1 MGETGVCA
9 RRGRYGGYVLLMDLY
24 ARVNIL
30 GGHSVRLPRGE
41 LADAIRLDND
51 PISRARNWAEQG
63 VDAIHVVDLDA
74 AAHRDY
80 RNRELIDRLVSACE
94 LPVQVAGGVRSPAE
108 AARLIEAGAWR
119 VVMGTAAIEDQNMVW
134 ELCRDHPDK
143 IVVSIDVRPNEEIA
157 TRGWTMNSGRF
168 LEEVLVEMSSAG
180 VAAFLIA
187 EAGRDALL
195 EPPNLDILATALA
208 TVEQPVIAS
217 GGVRHLD
224 DLRDVI
230 AVHESGRQVGGVI
243 VGREVTHGRF
253 TIEEAKAVLAEAP
266 RSAPAEVSA
275 TPRAK
280 REAPHPAIAAA
291 ADKYYLLAAELE
303 RAAAHARTSA
313 QRLLAGETPRG
324 HAHGLATVG
333 HMRKAQRLMDELS
346 VELAETSTT

>member
-1 MGETGVCA
+1 
-9 RRGRYGGYVLLMDLY
+9 MDLY

-30 GGHSVRLPRGE
+30 GGHSVRLPRGD

-51 PISRARNWAEQG
+51 PIARAKNWVEQG
-63 VDAIHVVDLDA
+63 ADAIHIVDLDA

-80 RNRELIDRLVSACE
+80 QNRELIDRLISACQI
-94 LPVQVAGGVRSPAE
+94 PVQVAGGVRSPME
-108 AARLIEAGAWR
+108 AARLVEAGAWR

-134 ELCRDHPDK
+134 ELCRDYPDK
-143 IVVSIDVRPNEEIA
+143 MVVSIDVRPNEEIA

-168 LEEVLVEMSSAG
+168 LEEVLIEMSSAG

-208 TVEQPVIAS
+208 TVDQPVIAA

-230 AVHESGRQVGGVI
+230 AVHENGRQVDGVI

-253 TIEEAKAVLAEAP
+253 SIADAKAVLAEAP
-266 RSAPAEVSA
+266 TATPAEVVA
-275 TPRAK
+275 APKGK
-280 REAPHPAIAAA
+280 RQAPHPAIASA
-291 ADKYYLLAAELE
+291 ADRYYLLASELE

-346 VELAETSTT
+346 IELAETSTT